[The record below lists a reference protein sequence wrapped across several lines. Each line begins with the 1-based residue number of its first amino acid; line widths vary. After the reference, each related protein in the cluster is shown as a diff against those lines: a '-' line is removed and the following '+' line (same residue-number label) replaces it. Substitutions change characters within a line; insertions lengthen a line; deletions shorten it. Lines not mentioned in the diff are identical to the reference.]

1 MKKTRYTGEALKTF
15 ERIHTG
21 RSYYP
26 GKPYRSPEGLIYYIN
41 KAGFLHAY
49 KASKSSTPD
58 KALTV
63 YRLIDYRLNTDNT
76 LTESGSTWYSS
87 REKLTEAA
95 RALEESA
102 LLPE

>member
-1 MKKTRYTGEALKTF
+1 MLSPYTGAARETF

-49 KASKSSTPD
+49 KASRSSTPD
-58 KALTV
+58 KSIII
-63 YRLIDYRLNTDNT
+63 YCLIDYRLNKDNT
-76 LTESGSTWYSS
+76 LTESGATYYSTP
-87 REKLTEAA
+87 EALKEAA
-95 RALEESA
+95 RALEASA
-102 LLPE
+102 TLPE

>member
-1 MKKTRYTGEALKTF
+1 MLSPYTGAARETF

-49 KASKSSTPD
+49 KASRSSTPD
-58 KALTV
+58 KSIII
-63 YRLIDYRLNTDNT
+63 YCLIDYRLNKDNT
-76 LTESGSTWYSS
+76 LTESGATYYSTP
-87 REKLTEAA
+87 EALKEAA
-95 RALEESA
+95 RALEASA
-102 LLPE
+102 ALPE

>member
-1 MKKTRYTGEALKTF
+1 MLSPYTGAARETF

-26 GKPYRSPEGLIYYIN
+26 GKPYRSPEGIIYYIN

-63 YRLIDYRLNTDNT
+63 YRLIDYRLNRDNT

>member
-1 MKKTRYTGEALKTF
+1 MLSPYTGAARETF

-49 KASKSSTPD
+49 KASRSSTPD
-58 KALTV
+58 KSIII
-63 YRLIDYRLNTDNT
+63 YCLIDYRLNKDNT
-76 LTESGSTWYSS
+76 LTESGATYYSTP
-87 REKLTEAA
+87 EALKEAA
-95 RALEESA
+95 RVLEESA
-102 LLPE
+102 ALPE

>member
-1 MKKTRYTGEALKTF
+1 MLSPYTGAARETF

-49 KASKSSTPD
+49 KASKSSTPG
-58 KALTV
+58 KSIII
-63 YRLIDYRLNTDNT
+63 YNLIDYRLNKNNT
-76 LTESGSTWYSS
+76 LTESGATYYSTP
-87 REKLTEAA
+87 EALKEAA
-95 RALEESA
+95 RVLEESA
-102 LLPE
+102 TLPE